1 MVDNDMKDNKMNK
14 KEKII
19 NYALNI
25 LIGLFSIVLVVSV
38 YNTIQIRIFKKKL
51 VEDQLPLISLDILY
65 LKFKQTVWQSI

>member
-38 YNTIQIRIFKKKL
+38 YNTIQIRIFKNDCSNFFGYS
-51 VEDQLPLISLDILY
+51 VFEV
-65 LKFKQTVWQSI
+65 QTNSMEEYINSND